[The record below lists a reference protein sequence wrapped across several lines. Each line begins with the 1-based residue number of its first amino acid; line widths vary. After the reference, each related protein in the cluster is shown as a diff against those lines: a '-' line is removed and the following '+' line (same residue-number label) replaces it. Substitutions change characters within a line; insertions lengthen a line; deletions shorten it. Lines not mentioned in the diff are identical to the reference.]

1 MKDKDYSLGIFL
13 IFIGLLFLLLNLR
26 VLPFE
31 WLLFM
36 LSIGILIGYFV
47 KRHLGYLVLGLV
59 LLGIS
64 SIMLLNKYIFIGIDI
79 ENFLFLWIF
88 GVISLIL
95 YGKQKSKALLI
106 IGMLLIALGVNNL
119 VEELIEKDVNWI
131 LYLTFGVAF
140 YMIYLI
146 GYRKS
151 KVEWPKHLGI
161 IMIVISLFSLLSSQK
176 IFTLSFWKFVLYLL
190 PILLI
195 AIGIKIIYSAVKQK
209 K

>member
-195 AIGIKIIYSAVKQK
+195 AIGVKIIYSAVKQK

>member
-1 MKDKDYSLGIFL
+1 MKDKDYSLGVFL
-13 IFIGLLFLLLNLR
+13 IFIGILFLLLNLNIIS
-26 VLPFE
+26 FE

-36 LSIGILIGYFV
+36 LSIGVLIGYFM
-47 KRHLGYLVLGLV
+47 KKHLGYLVLGLV

-64 SIMLLNKYIFIGIDI
+64 SIMLLNKYIFIGINI

-95 YGKQKSKALLI
+95 YGRQKSNALLI
-106 IGMLLIALGVNNL
+106 IGMLLIALGANNL
-119 VEELIEKDVNWI
+119 VEELIAGDLNWV
-131 LYLTFGVAF
+131 LYLFFGIAF
-140 YMIYLI
+140 YIIYLI

-151 KVEWPKHLGI
+151 KIEWPKHLGT
-161 IMIVISLFSLLSSQK
+161 IMIIVSLLFLLSSKKMLTLGFWQF
-176 IFTLSFWKFVLYLL
+176 IFYLF

-195 AIGIKIIYSAVKQK
+195 AIGIKIIYNAK